1 MKQEANQTNDHQP
14 NVVTF
19 TMFTTETLYILLSSF
34 SFSLLLL
41 LLQVVLKHFYMRKQE
56 VLQQCERW
64 TRSMIEGMQRLRAI
78 GVSVTSIAES
88 FKTLLRLIESL
99 RTELYKIK
107 PADFEPSSTDEVEP
121 S

>member
-1 MKQEANQTNDHQP
+1 
-14 NVVTF
+14 
-19 TMFTTETLYILLSSF
+19 
-34 SFSLLLL
+34 
-41 LLQVVLKHFYMRKQE
+41 
-56 VLQQCERW
+56 
-64 TRSMIEGMQRLRAI
+64 MIEGMQRLRAI